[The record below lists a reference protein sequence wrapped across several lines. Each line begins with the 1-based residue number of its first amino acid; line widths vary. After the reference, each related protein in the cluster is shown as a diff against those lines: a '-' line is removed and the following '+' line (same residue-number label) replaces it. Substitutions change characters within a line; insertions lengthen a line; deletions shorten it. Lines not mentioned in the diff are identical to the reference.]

1 MNYLCGHAML
11 ADGRLLVAGVTEK
24 FEQTEGFPG
33 NPHFPGLYGR
43 SPGDRHILESDDF
56 LPHPL
61 AIGPSELDQ
70 FLEPAGRFGKGR
82 LPSGTRGRSH
92 SHSAVGL

>member
-1 MNYLCGHAML
+1 ML

-43 SPGDRHILESDDF
+43 SPGDRHILEDASFALVPESDDF

-61 AIGPSELDQ
+61 AI
-70 FLEPAGRFGKGR
+70 
-82 LPSGTRGRSH
+82 
-92 SHSAVGL
+92 